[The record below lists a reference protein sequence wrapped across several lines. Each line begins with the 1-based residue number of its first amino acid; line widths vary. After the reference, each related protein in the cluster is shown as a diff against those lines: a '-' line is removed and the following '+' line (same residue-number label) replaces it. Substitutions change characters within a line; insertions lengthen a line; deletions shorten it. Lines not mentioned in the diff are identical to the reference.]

1 MVIETVQL
9 FAKYNAATNRKMNAI
24 LSSLTVDQWKKE
36 FGGFFKSVEALCN
49 HIYIADFNWLKR
61 LSGLRSFSYIKA
73 PLFDRSIAF
82 DQMLFGNVDEY
93 ISMRDELDEQV
104 TGFAGELRNDDLA
117 MDLKYLDSR
126 GNEFAKNFGGLIM
139 HMLNHQTHHR
149 AMISLYLEEMGI
161 ANDYSSLSGLL

>member
-73 PLFDRSIAF
+73 PLFHRSIAF

-93 ISMRDELDEQV
+93 ISMRDGLDEQV

-117 MDLKYLDSR
+117 MELKYLDSR
-126 GNEFAKNFGGLIM
+126 GNEFTKNFGGLIM

>member
-9 FAKYNAATNRKMNAI
+9 FARYNAATNRKMNTI
-24 LSSLTVDQWKKE
+24 LSGLTIEQWRKE
-36 FGGFFKSVEALCN
+36 FAGFFKSVDALCN

-61 LSGLRSFSYIKA
+61 FSGLRSFSYIKA
-73 PLFDRSIAF
+73 PLFHGSITF
-82 DQMLFGNVDEY
+82 DQMLFGSVEEY
-93 ISMRDELDEQV
+93 ISMRDELDEQL

-139 HMLNHQTHHR
+139 HVFNHQTHHR

-161 ANDYSSLSGLL
+161 ANDYSNLSGVL